1 MTSNPPQNSRRYKL
15 LLVDDDPEILALLKA
30 KFKDEPFEIFT
41 AAEGA
46 SALSIVKLEK
56 PDLIVLDVRMPGLS
70 GLEIC
75 RFLKSDK
82 NTREIPIIIL
92 SARSDEIDRVLGLE
106 FGADDYVTKP
116 FNSKELILRI
126 HNVLRRV
133 YKVADNTD
141 CFTRGDLSVDFL
153 KHEVTVKGEPI
164 QLTLTEFKLLSS
176 LLETVGQVKRA
187 NTFWSMSGIM
197 GMECSP
203 VRLIPIFKD
212 CGPNSRKPDII
223 SKLYAA
229 WAIGFRNN
237 HRFYL
242 G

>member
-1 MTSNPPQNSRRYKL
+1 MTTDLPEKKERYNL
-15 LLVDDDPEILALLKA
+15 LLVDDDPEILTLLQA
-30 KFKDEPFEIFT
+30 KFKDEPFDIFT

-46 SALSIVKLEK
+46 SALSQIRTQK

-75 RFLKSDK
+75 RFLKADK
-82 NTREIPIIIL
+82 KTRDIPIIIL

-116 FNSKELILRI
+116 FSPQELILRI

-133 YKVADNTD
+133 YRWGEATD
-141 CFTRGDLSVDFL
+141 GYTKGDLNVDFL

-176 LLETVGQVKRA
+176 LLETVGQVKTREYLLEHIWDHGDGVFSRTIDTHIQRLRTKLKEA
-187 NTFWSMSGIM
+187 GHHIET
-197 GMECSP
+197 
-203 VRLIPIFKD
+203 VR
-212 CGPNSRKPDII
+212 GVG
-223 SKLYAA
+223 Y
-229 WAIGFRNN
+229 
-237 HRFYL
+237 RFQE
-242 G
+242 